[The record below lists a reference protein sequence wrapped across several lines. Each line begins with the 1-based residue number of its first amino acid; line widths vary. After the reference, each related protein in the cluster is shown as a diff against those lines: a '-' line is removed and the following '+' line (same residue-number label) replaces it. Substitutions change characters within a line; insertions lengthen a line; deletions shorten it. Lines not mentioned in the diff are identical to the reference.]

1 MYRYIYRERERER
14 VVFGDIHLMK
24 RITWSYRPPCFKRQ
38 TKDKHEP
45 IGQNEIACI
54 YRPTLI
60 QGLPVT
66 NTASD

>member
-1 MYRYIYRERERER
+1 MYTYIYIERER

-24 RITWSYRPPCFKRQ
+24 RIIWSYRPPCFKRR
-38 TKDKHEP
+38 TKDKHES
-45 IGQNEIACI
+45 IGQKEIACI
-54 YRPTLI
+54 YRRILI